1 MRIALRQQ
9 LRVITVCLCVVCLL
23 GVLLE
28 ANAADISSL
37 ENRSSDLSNT
47 LDSINGELLEI
58 GTKIADN
65 EMEIEAVNGDIAK
78 TEEQLAI
85 ARKNEET
92 YYDEMKIR
100 IQYIYENSGEPILGL
115 ILSAESMAD
124 FVNKVH
130 FVQTMSEYD
139 RNMFEELQE
148 LRRAIEA
155 EEEHLKDQQEA
166 CLRLEEELSVNR
178 EELKAKAASTSADL
192 VALEA
197 KIKQLKDEQ
206 LAKELAAAAKAAR
219 EAQKAEA
226 ERVGQSVQVSQNN
239 NGNTSAGNN
248 SNTSN
253 NSTNNTTTNNG
264 SVSGGN
270 TTYTPPSGSGILTK
284 DKGVNYFNGHRET
297 YYSQRV
303 LPGHG
308 LNIPGR
314 HVASDGTIRDGN
326 GYLCVASSDYPKGTV
341 VQTSLGTAIVYDTGC
356 ASGTIDI
363 YTDW

>member
-226 ERVGQSVQVSQNN
+226 ERAGQSVQVSQ
-239 NGNTSAGNN
+239 
-248 SNTSN
+248 

-270 TTYTPPSGSGILTK
+270 TTYTPPSGRGLLTK

>member
-226 ERVGQSVQVSQNN
+226 ERAGQSVQVSQ
-239 NGNTSAGNN
+239 
-248 SNTSN
+248 

>member
-1 MRIALRQQ
+1 
-9 LRVITVCLCVVCLL
+9 
-23 GVLLE
+23 
-28 ANAADISSL
+28 
-37 ENRSSDLSNT
+37 
-47 LDSINGELLEI
+47 
-58 GTKIADN
+58 
-65 EMEIEAVNGDIAK
+65 MEIEAVNGDIAK

-226 ERVGQSVQVSQNN
+226 ERAGQSVQVSQ
-239 NGNTSAGNN
+239 
-248 SNTSN
+248 

>member
-1 MRIALRQQ
+1 M
-9 LRVITVCLCVVCLL
+9 
-23 GVLLE
+23 
-28 ANAADISSL
+28 
-37 ENRSSDLSNT
+37 
-47 LDSINGELLEI
+47 
-58 GTKIADN
+58 
-65 EMEIEAVNGDIAK
+65 
-78 TEEQLAI
+78 
-85 ARKNEET
+85 
-92 YYDEMKIR
+92 
-100 IQYIYENSGEPILGL
+100 
-115 ILSAESMAD
+115 
-124 FVNKVH
+124 
-130 FVQTMSEYD
+130 
-139 RNMFEELQE
+139 
-148 LRRAIEA
+148 
-155 EEEHLKDQQEA
+155 
-166 CLRLEEELSVNR
+166 
-178 EELKAKAASTSADL
+178 
-192 VALEA
+192 ALEA

-226 ERVGQSVQVSQNN
+226 ERAGQSVQVSQ
-239 NGNTSAGNN
+239 
-248 SNTSN
+248 

>member
-1 MRIALRQQ
+1 M
-9 LRVITVCLCVVCLL
+9 
-23 GVLLE
+23 
-28 ANAADISSL
+28 
-37 ENRSSDLSNT
+37 SNT

-226 ERVGQSVQVSQNN
+226 ERAGQSVQVSQ
-239 NGNTSAGNN
+239 
-248 SNTSN
+248 

>member
-226 ERVGQSVQVSQNN
+226 ERAGQSVQVSQ
-239 NGNTSAGNN
+239 
-248 SNTSN
+248 

-314 HVASDGTIRDGN
+314 MSHRTVRSGTGTDICVLQAATIRKERWFRH
-326 GYLCVASSDYPKGTV
+326 LWARR
-341 VQTSLGTAIVYDTGC
+341 
-356 ASGTIDI
+356 
-363 YTDW
+363 

>member
-9 LRVITVCLCVVCLL
+9 LRVITVCLCVVYLL
-23 GVLLE
+23 GLLLE

-226 ERVGQSVQVSQNN
+226 ERAGQSVQVSQ
-239 NGNTSAGNN
+239 
-248 SNTSN
+248 

>member
-65 EMEIEAVNGDIAK
+65 EMEIEALNGDIAK

-226 ERVGQSVQVSQNN
+226 ERAGQSVQVSQ
-239 NGNTSAGNN
+239 
-248 SNTSN
+248 

>member
-100 IQYIYENSGEPILGL
+100 IQYIYENSGEQILGL

-226 ERVGQSVQVSQNN
+226 ERAGQSVQVSQ
-239 NGNTSAGNN
+239 
-248 SNTSN
+248 